1 MMDESIF
8 DYSGE
13 DGVEYRLVVN
23 PRGFSLYDKKT
34 DELLVDASMLVDTHK
49 GLYEWP
55 VEICVSNTNRE
66 HYFMYTPYKDDKI
79 QFGISRRK

>member
-1 MMDESIF
+1 MDESIF

-34 DELLVDASMLVDTHK
+34 DELLVDASMLVDSHK

-55 VEICVSNTNRE
+55 VEIFASHTNRE